1 MYIYQQKAIS
11 HQQAQKNQMMKHEVV
26 MENQMS
32 QQNSKIQQKP
42 NEKTLYA
49 LKNPQ
54 IMQKQVKSIPKVNEF
69 PIVKKED
76 ILYGK
81 AKPLT

>member
-1 MYIYQQKAIS
+1 
-11 HQQAQKNQMMKHEVV
+11 
-26 MENQMS
+26 MS

-81 AKPLT
+81 AKSLTQNETDDLYSYKSAICKIKFKTY